1 MAFEMQYYHLEQSIG
16 VEDRRQQ
23 LQSTLARLTEATSE
37 MRKYQKLGEDEK
49 DRERVR
55 RHLGFKR

>member
-1 MAFEMQYYHLEQSIG
+1 

-23 LQSTLARLTEATSE
+23 LQSTLARLTDATTE
-37 MRKYQKLGEDEK
+37 MRKYQRLGEDEK

-55 RHLGFKR
+55 RHLGFKRYVFFFLNILA